1 MQHRLADQ
9 TKTRLRILIRVLAAC
24 SGTATAVGGA
34 LARSHGSDLLPLRL
48 PFVHRP
54 AVPFVASPA
63 LREVSRALPK
73 PRALPGPD
81 ALFVPSLDG
90 FGLARAFAP
99 RQSRL
104 RRAGRSS
111 NRMPSGQLRF
121 GRVRNQPGVLDSTW
135 SGFSSLL
142 AAKPLIRGSD
152 GARTPPEG
160 LVSSA
165 SPPDHFQI
173 RTRGDRPTSLACP
186 FPSCLGLSRNR
197 LRRPRWNVTQRPF

>member
-121 GRVRNQPGVLDSTW
+121 AEARNQPRLLHPARG
-135 SGFSSLL
+135 GFSSPVAAQFLL
-142 AAKPLIRGSD
+142 RITD
-152 GARTPPEG
+152 DVRTPPEG
-160 LVSSA
+160 LVNAASSPLPFRNA
-165 SPPDHFQI
+165 SEGAGHP
-173 RTRGDRPTSLACP
+173 A
-186 FPSCLGLSRNR
+186 
-197 LRRPRWNVTQRPF
+197 